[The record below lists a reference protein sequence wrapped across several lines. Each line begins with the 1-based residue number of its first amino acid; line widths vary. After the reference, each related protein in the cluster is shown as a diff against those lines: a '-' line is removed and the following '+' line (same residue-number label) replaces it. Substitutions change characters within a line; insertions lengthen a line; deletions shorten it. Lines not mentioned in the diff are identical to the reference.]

1 MEGPLLADIRL
12 CGAFPGPLGCHTP
25 TVQARNTHDRL
36 NVRVAWCGDKFIGE
50 LLRDGITQPVRSLCR
65 FLLSERAARTLGT
78 ASTRDDTRVEDH
90 SSTNEPAHHEHDR
103 RKSTDTPHIV

>member
-1 MEGPLLADIRL
+1 MEGSILADIRL
-12 CGAFPGPLGCHTP
+12 CGAFPGLLACLTP
-25 TVQARNTHDRL
+25 TVQAR
-36 NVRVAWCGDKFIGE
+36 VAKCRDKFIGE

-90 SSTNEPAHHEHDR
+90 SPTNEPAHHEHDR